1 MRETTVC
8 FTGHRDIPDTDRDAV
23 TARLKR
29 CLMGL
34 ANEGYD
40 TFCAGGAL
48 GFDTLAAETVLAL
61 KTVCPQVKLHLVL
74 PCKNQTR
81 GWPSEAVAQYEEI
94 LSKADVVTYTAETYH
109 RGCMHLRNRRL
120 VDESSVCVCYLK
132 KPTGGTAYTV
142 DYARK
147 NGLRLF
153 NTAFEK

>member
-1 MRETTVC
+1 MRGKTVC
-8 FTGHRDIPDTDRDAV
+8 FTGHRDIPESELDAV

-29 CLMGL
+29 CLWGL

-61 KTVCPQVKLHLVL
+61 KTVCPQVRLHLIL

-81 GWPSEAVAQYEEI
+81 GWREADIAKYESL
-94 LSKADVVTYTAETYH
+94 LSQADAVTYTAETYH
-109 RGCMHLRNRRL
+109 RGCMHVRNRRL
-120 VDESSVCVCYLK
+120 VEEASVCVCYLT

-142 DYARK
+142 DYAK
-147 NGLRLF
+147 KHGLRLF
-153 NTAFEK
+153 NVGEGQ